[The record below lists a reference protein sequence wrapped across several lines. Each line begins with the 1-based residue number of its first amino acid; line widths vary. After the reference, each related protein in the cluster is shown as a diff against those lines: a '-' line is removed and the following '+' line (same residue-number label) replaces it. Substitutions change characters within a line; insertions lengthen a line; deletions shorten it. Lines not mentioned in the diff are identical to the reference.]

1 MKVSLNTAKFHS
13 NVDVMPNGLDDLVL
27 KIGAQL
33 GAIEEVV
40 EYSPRYDR
48 IVVAKVV
55 TCQKH
60 PNADKLSVCT
70 IDDGGITP
78 DVNRDEHGY
87 VQVVC
92 GAPNVRECL
101 IVAWIP
107 PGAIVPATYSKD
119 PFVLEARELRGVVS
133 NGMLAS
139 ASELGISDDHSGLLE
154 INAEDVGEDV
164 VTPGTPFSKL
174 YGLDDVVIE
183 IENKMFTHRP
193 DCFGVLGV
201 AREIAGIYGQT
212 FHSPDWYKKPIIPQ
226 NDNFQGR
233 TLETRLSLEVQNE
246 LPELVPR
253 FMVVAMSGV
262 EVKPSPI
269 WMRACLTRL
278 GVKPINNIVDIT
290 NYLAYVTAQ
299 PLHAYDYDKVLKRSE
314 GTATLVIRFPNEGEK
329 VALLNGKTITPR
341 AEAIMIATN
350 KELIG
355 MGGVMGGKHTEV
367 DENTKNIIL
376 ECANFDMYNI
386 RRTSMAHGLFT
397 DAVTRNTK
405 GQSPLQNDRVLHK
418 AISMMSDL
426 AGAKQA
432 GNCIDSRSQES
443 RYETQKISVEASFI
457 NQRLGLELKSEE
469 ISRLLNNVEFSIE
482 LMAPDSLLISAPFW
496 RTDIQIKEDI
506 VEEVGRLYG
515 YDKLREELPKK
526 GVSPS
531 LIEEKLVL
539 KKQIRNK
546 LASLGANEVLTYSFV
561 HGDLFKKVGQ
571 DSEIAFKI
579 NNALSPDLQYY
590 RLSLT
595 PNLLSHVHSNIKANN
610 NKFAMFE
617 VGVVHSKTEI
627 GEDKVPTEF
636 GRVALVL
643 ADKNTKETGFYQAR
657 AFIDQ
662 LGFKNIKYQK
672 VDAKILEEHKM
683 LGQMFAPYD
692 PARSAYITS
701 QDGRPVGVV
710 GEYKADVLRNFKL
723 PKHCAGFEIF
733 ISSLKHI
740 SKDYQPL
747 SRYPSIS
754 QDVCLEVE
762 ENTTYGDLENAIN
775 ESINNVS
782 AQQYVVNK
790 NLIDI
795 FADENIK
802 GKKRIT
808 FRFNINSY
816 DRTLT
821 EDSVSIL
828 ITDLITKVSEKINA
842 VRI

>member
-1 MKVSLNTAKFHS
+1 MKVSLKTAKYYIGETLDLS
-13 NVDVMPNGLDDLVL
+13 NIEEVVQ

-33 GAIEEVV
+33 GAV
-40 EYSPRYDR
+40 EQVIDFGKRYDG
-48 IVVAKVV
+48 IVVAKIVK
-55 TCQKH
+55 CQKH
-60 PNADKLSVCT
+60 PDADKLSVCE
-70 IDDGGITP
+70 IDAGTGQNI
-78 DVNRDEHGY
+78 
-87 VQVVC
+87 QVVC
-92 GAPNVRECL
+92 GAPNVREGL
-101 IVAWIP
+101 MVAWIP
-107 PGAIVPATYSKD
+107 PSITVPATYGKD
-119 PFVLEARELRGVVS
+119 PFVLEAREIRGVIS

-139 ASELGISDDHSGLLE
+139 PSELGISSDHEGILE
-154 INAEDVGEDV
+154 ISSTEVGEDNIV
-164 VTPGTPFSKL
+164 AGTAFKKL
-174 YGLDDVVIE
+174 YDLDDIIVD

-193 DCFGVLGV
+193 DCFGILGV
-201 AREIAGIYGQT
+201 AREISGIYGHP
-212 FHSPDWYKKPIIPQ
+212 FKSPDWYLNKPVFNSANQ
-226 NDNFQGR
+226 
-233 TLETRLSLEVQNE
+233 LELEVKNE
-246 LPELVPR
+246 IPKLVPR
-253 FMVVAMSGV
+253 FMAVAMSDV
-262 EVKPSPI
+262 QIKPSPI
-269 WMRACLTRL
+269 WLQALLTRID
-278 GVKPINNIVDIT
+278 VKPINNVVDVT
-290 NYLAYVTAQ
+290 NYLAYLTAQ
-299 PLHAYDYDKVLKRSE
+299 PLHAYDYDKVKALSSDS
-314 GTATLVIRFPNEGEK
+314 AVLVARYPKSGEK
-329 VALLNGKTITPR
+329 IALLNGKTIEPR
-341 AEAIMIATN
+341 QEAIMIATD
-350 KELIG
+350 KQLIG
-355 MGGVMGGKHTEV
+355 IGGVMGGKDTEV

-397 DAVTRNTK
+397 DAVTRNNK

-482 LMAPDSLLISAPFW
+482 LMARDSLLISAPFW
-496 RTDIQIKEDI
+496 RMDIQIKEDI

-515 YDKLREELPKK
+515 YDKLREELPQK
-526 GVSPS
+526 GVSPN

-539 KKQIRNK
+539 KKQFRNK

-571 DSEIAFKI
+571 DSEIAFKL

-627 GEDKVPTEF
+627 GEDKVPAEF

-657 AFIDQ
+657 AFVDQ

-672 VDAKILEEHKM
+672 VNAKILQEHKM
-683 LGQMFAPYD
+683 LAQMFAPYD
-692 PARSAYITS
+692 LARSAYITS
-701 QDGRPVGVV
+701 QDGQPVGVV
-710 GEYKADVLRNFKL
+710 GEYKAEVLRNFKL

-802 GKKRIT
+802 GKKRVT

-821 EDSVSIL
+821 EDSISIL
-828 ITDLITKVSEKINA
+828 ITDLITKVSEKIDA

>member
-226 NDNFQGR
+226 NDSFQGR
-233 TLETRLSLEVQNE
+233 TLETSLSLEIQNE
-246 LPELVPR
+246 LPELVAR
-253 FMVVAMSGV
+253 FMAVAMSGV
-262 EVKPSPI
+262 EVKPSPV

-278 GVKPINNIVDIT
+278 GVKPINNVVDIT

-299 PLHAYDYDKVLKRSE
+299 PLHAYDYDKVLKLSE
-314 GTATLVIRFPNEGEK
+314 GTATLVVRFPNKGEK

-355 MGGVMGGKHTEV
+355 MGGVMGGKDTEV

-405 GQSPLQNDRVLHK
+405 GQSPLQNDVVLMQAMK
-418 AISMMSDL
+418 MMSEL
-426 AGAKQA
+426 VGAKQA
-432 GNCIDSRSQES
+432 SDVIDNVN
-443 RYETQKISVEASFI
+443 ISLEAPNFTSFGLDFI
-457 NQRLGLELKSEE
+457 NSRLGLALNTNDVVRILK
-469 ISRLLNNVEFSIE
+469 NVEFE
-482 LMAPDSLLISAPFW
+482 LPAIVDEALQLRAPFW

-515 YDKLREELPKK
+515 YDKLREELPQK
-526 GVSPS
+526 GVSPN

-539 KKQIRNK
+539 KKQFRNK

-561 HGDLFKKVGQ
+561 HGDLIKKVGQ
-571 DSEIAFKI
+571 DSEIAFKL

-595 PNLLSHVHSNIKANN
+595 PNLLNHVHSNIKANN

-617 VGVVHSKTEI
+617 IGVVHSKTEI
-627 GEDKVPTEF
+627 GEDKVPAEF

-683 LGQMFAPYD
+683 LAQMFAPYD